1 MHFIYLIFV
10 LISYIS
16 SFLWGKKE
24 SYLQVNKD
32 GLNKIT
38 INDIQDLEKIEGSL

>member
-16 SFLWGKKE
+16 NFIWGKKE

-32 GLNKIT
+32 DLDKIT
-38 INDIQDLEKIEGSL
+38 INNIQDLEKKESTL